1 MTMTFTCFL
10 CVDGQHEVGA
20 SLEQHLTS
28 HHKVE
33 KEVDVLL
40 AVQRLGRQRRRELVI
55 VESHTAGT
63 RAERKSDKKAEDDGA
78 GCAQE
83 GHKIGEGSVG

>member
-1 MTMTFTCFL
+1 MTFTCFL
-10 CVDGQHEVGA
+10 CVDGQHEVEA

-40 AVQRLGRQRRRELVI
+40 AVQRLGRQRRRELVM
-55 VESHTAGT
+55 VESHIASIG
-63 RAERKSDKKAEDDGA
+63 AERKADKIANSQIAED
-78 GCAQE
+78 
-83 GHKIGEGSVG
+83 